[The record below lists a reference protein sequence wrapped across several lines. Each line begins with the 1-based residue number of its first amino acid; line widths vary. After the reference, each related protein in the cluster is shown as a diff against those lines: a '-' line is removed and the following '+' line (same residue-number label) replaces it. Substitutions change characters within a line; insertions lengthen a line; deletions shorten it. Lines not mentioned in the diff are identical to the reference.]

1 MLAPSKD
8 MLKYVCACTG
18 LVTQSCLILQP
29 RQAPLSMGFSGQG
42 YWSGL
47 PFLSPGDLLD
57 LGIEPGSP
65 SLQADSLPYE
75 PSGKPILK
83 YKPHKKST
91 KSIHKTLMN
100 DIKEELNK

>member
-18 LVTQSCLILQP
+18 LVTQSYLILQP
-29 RQAPLSMGFSGQG
+29 RQAPLSMGSSGQG

-47 PFLSPGDLLD
+47 PFLSLGDLLD

-65 SLQADSLPYE
+65 SNNKGVPPRLPT
-75 PSGKPILK
+75 SMDNI
-83 YKPHKKST
+83 
-91 KSIHKTLMN
+91 
-100 DIKEELNK
+100 